1 MSDGRTVVLGGATAR
16 TGEAVLR
23 AFLAAGYRVLATSR
37 RPDALRETVDRVA
50 GAAGDRAR
58 VEVAPADLL
67 DPAGAERV
75 VAAC

>member
-37 RPDALRETVDRVA
+37 PDL
-50 GAAGDRAR
+50 
-58 VEVAPADLL
+58 VEVGDLEL
-67 DPAGAERV
+67 AGLPVTRVRRQHEVSAQMAAERFPV
-75 VAAC
+75 GGSRQ